1 MEKARAVIGDRGM
14 EPLIERL
21 SAEGVMRGGR
31 LEWRR
36 AA

>member
-1 MEKARAVIGDRGM
+1 METLAQNTARAVIG
-14 EPLIERL
+14 ERL

-31 LEWRR
+31 REWRR